1 MIRNE
6 LTNIAVEKQPES
18 ERKSFDDIVSEYKFG
33 KVTYTVRLHFNL
45 EAKRSL
51 KDIVGDMICRDKE
64 FGPRFNKQRLYK
76 KVQSS

>member
-6 LTNIAVEKQPES
+6 LTNTAVEKHSER

-33 KVTYTVRLHFNL
+33 KATYTVRLHFNL

-51 KDIVGDMICRDKE
+51 KDIVGDMICRDLDK
-64 FGPRFNKQRLYK
+64 
-76 KVQSS
+76 SA